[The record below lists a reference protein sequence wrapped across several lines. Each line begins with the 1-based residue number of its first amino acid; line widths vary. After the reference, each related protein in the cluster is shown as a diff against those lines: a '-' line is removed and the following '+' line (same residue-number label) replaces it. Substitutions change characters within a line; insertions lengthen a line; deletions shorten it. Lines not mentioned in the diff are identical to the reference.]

1 MADLERSSV
10 ERPVY
15 GPRMVIISE
24 MEESSEESR
33 MFTSEEDEACFAE
46 EHMRITDVPSE
57 YWHIQK
63 LIKYMKVKLKFF
75 FRCEKVNW

>member
-15 GPRMVIISE
+15 GPRIVIVNE
-24 MEESSEESR
+24 MEESSDESR

-46 EHMRITDVPSE
+46 EYTRPADVPSE

-63 LIKYMKVKLKFF
+63 LIKYMKVFF
-75 FRCEKVNW
+75 KNTFL